1 MPDFQATLPPG
12 PQLFAP
18 APGPAPPAATNL
30 AVSSK
35 AVAQSFTRLTI
46 VLEISMVVI
55 GLAVTFL
62 VLLVV
67 YVVHRKRNLLQLAEE
82 KPLAGTK
89 KAVPV
94 WFIQHTSRNHN
105 RTAKNWR
112 KGETSI
118 RVDKFAK
125 CKTLSKTLGF
135 VKTKSKII
143 KTKTTLFVEY
153 V

>member
-1 MPDFQATLPPG
+1 MPDFQAILPPG

-94 WFIQHTSRNHN
+94 WFTQHTPRNHHN
-105 RTAKNWR
+105 RTAIKNWK

-118 RVDKFAK
+118 RVDKFAMQNPWK
-125 CKTLSKTLGF
+125 NPWI
-135 VKTKSKII
+135 V
-143 KTKTTLFVEY
+143 
-153 V
+153 

>member
-1 MPDFQATLPPG
+1 MPDFQAILPPG

-55 GLAVTFL
+55 GLSVTFL

-94 WFIQHTSRNHN
+94 WCIQHTSRNHN
-105 RTAKNWR
+105 RTAIKNWR
-112 KGETSI
+112 KGETTI
-118 RVDKFAK
+118 QLDKLAMLNPWK
-125 CKTLSKTLGF
+125 RPWIAQKKN
-135 VKTKSKII
+135 
-143 KTKTTLFVEY
+143 TLFICGMRLN
-153 V
+153 